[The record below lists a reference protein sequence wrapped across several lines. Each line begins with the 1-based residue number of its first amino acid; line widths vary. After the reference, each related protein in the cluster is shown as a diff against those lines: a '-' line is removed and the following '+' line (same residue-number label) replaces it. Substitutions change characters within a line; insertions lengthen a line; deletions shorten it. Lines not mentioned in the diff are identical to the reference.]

1 MAAILRAGGSKT
13 AGLLLL
19 LGLLTLAGCGG
30 LTGTPTPWRDGA
42 PEQVSIA
49 GVPFFAQQ
57 EYQCGPAALAMALDW
72 SGVKLTPEELVS
84 EVYTPGREGSL
95 QSALVSAARRHGRVA
110 YPITGLE
117 ALMTELG
124 ASHPAIVLVNLS
136 IDLYPKWH
144 YAVAIGYDRP
154 AAEVILHSG
163 AQAGERL
170 SLRVFNNIWQRGDYW
185 GLLVLPPDELP
196 ATVSEQAWIEAVL
209 GLERAGRNSAAI
221 TAYETALRRWP
232 NSFSA
237 WIGLG
242 NCHYKEDDLPAA
254 ARAFGQAI
262 RLDPKSGPAL
272 NNLAYVLWKQGRREE
287 ALNLARQAVALGGP
301 LQEKFQKTL
310 SEIENNPSPPP
321 EPSPRKKAV
330 R

>member
-1 MAAILRAGGSKT
+1 MAAILPAGGRKA

-19 LGLLTLAGCGG
+19 LGLLTLSGCGG

-57 EYQCGPAALAMALDW
+57 EYQCGPAALAMALGW
-72 SGVKLTPEELVS
+72 SGVKLTPEELVG

-95 QSALVSAARRHGRVA
+95 QSAMVAAARRHGRVA
-110 YPITGLE
+110 YPIAGLE

-124 ASHPAIVLVNLS
+124 ASHPAIVLVNLG

-154 AAEVILHSG
+154 VAEIILHSG

-170 SLRVFNNIWQRGDYW
+170 ALRVFNNIWQRSDYW

-196 ATVSEQAWIEAVL
+196 ATVSEEAWLEAVL
-209 GLERAGRNSAAI
+209 GLERTGQHAAAI
-221 TAYETALRRWP
+221 TAYETALKRWP
-232 NSFSA
+232 ASFSA

-242 NCHYKEDDLPAA
+242 NCHYKADNLPAA

-262 RLDPKSGPAL
+262 RLDPGSGPAL

-310 SEIENNPSPPP
+310 TEIENNPSPSP
-321 EPSPRKKAV
+321 EPPPRKKAV